1 MATAWG
7 NPAVGGGRARS
18 TATGKKKATEAGSHQ
33 SEASRKGRE
42 PASWRR
48 RAGNTDPS
56 TRRRHAGTG
65 RGFASVGCV
74 QGPWR
79 SPWQAGAARWGQR
92 SISQG
97 SPSPRGPSTR
107 AQGGRTL
114 RAVGSQAC
122 ESRHHR
128 RSFRVPSAR
137 TQSRGAN
144 RPAHRGTAWSGAPG
158 RKRGPAGWSA
168 ASIYL
173 PLGGSISSQFRTEE
187 AEAQSGSSCPAGRGW
202 SWNSA
207 AALPLTT
214 RRRCLR
220 HTGTACRRVC

>member
-33 SEASRKGRE
+33 SEASRKDRE

-122 ESRHHR
+122 H
-128 RSFRVPSAR
+128 VAP
-137 TQSRGAN
+137 TD
-144 RPAHRGTAWSGAPG
+144 RGTGEQPG
-158 RKRGPAGWSA
+158 REHLGGKGDQLGGAQPAFICRWEDPLAASFALRKPKLRVGPAA
-168 ASIYL
+168 R
-173 PLGGSISSQFRTEE
+173 LGGDGAGTQLRP
-187 AEAQSGSSCPAGRGW
+187 CP
-202 SWNSA
+202 
-207 AALPLTT
+207 
-214 RRRCLR
+214 
-220 HTGTACRRVC
+220 